1 MLREVLVPLLL
12 LRADDVDVTLLPLP
26 RRVVASE
33 KADTLLLSGR
43 ALERADA
50 IKRSADCLVII
61 MVEWKWRAITSY
73 SSIFYDIVLRRRAFY
88 SYDTEAEGVNRGSSS
103 SSSSS
108 SPPRAVWLC
117 LPRHPASACLPLNM
131 WHVEE
136 SFVESSVSRQISAT
150 WHFLNRVNT
159 LPPAKINLPRG
170 VHLIKSISN
179 NSSFL
184 STPRFIASIRTSSDP

>member
-1 MLREVLVPLLL
+1 MLREVMVPLLL

-33 KADTLLLSGR
+33 KADTLLLFGR

-73 SSIFYDIVLRRRAFY
+73 SSIFYDIVLPYAGGH
-88 SYDTEAEGVNRGSSS
+88 SIPTEAEGDYRGS

-117 LPRHPASACLPLNM
+117 LPRHPASACLPPNIC
-131 WHVEE
+131 HVEE
-136 SFVESSVSRQISAT
+136 SSVESSVSRQISAT

-179 NSSFL
+179 NSYFL
-184 STPRFIASIRTSSDP
+184 STPRFIASIHTSSDP